1 MKRLRNYYIRGEE
14 INIGR
19 PVKNTYYRETFAGKR
34 LSEHLRKNNNA
45 IELSNLYELFIS
57 TAEEERNNRLLN
69 NSDIVKQLVKFINVI
84 ENKVTVDTDIVDIIM
99 YKDLYFKIKDKIR
112 SLENQGKGG
121 IRASATRKANKEKT
135 VYSDWIELPI
145 HGFSTNFLYSV
156 GKRGKMVRSE
166 AYATWREKF
175 PHELIPSSL
184 SLWSMGVDI
193 DKPLG
198 IEAQFVAKEKFDV
211 DNFSKSL
218 IDAIFENF
226 GDDDNLV
233 QETKCT
239 RIGTCEHYSEG
250 LIRFRLYNI

>member
-1 MKRLRNYYIRGEE
+1 M
-14 INIGR
+14 GR
-19 PVKNTYYRETFAGKR
+19 PVKNTIYREHFAGKK
-34 LSEHLRKNNNA
+34 LNEKLNKVDTATGIKN
-45 IELSNLYELFIS
+45 IYETYIYE
-57 TAEEERNNRLLN
+57 AENERNNRLLN
-69 NSDIVKQLVKFINVI
+69 NSDIVKQLLKFINVI

-99 YKDLYFKIKDKIR
+99 YKDLYFKIKDKINK
-112 SLENQGKGG
+112 LENQGKGG
-121 IRASATRKANKEKT
+121 VRASATRKANKEKA

-184 SLWSMGVDI
+184 SLWAMGVDI
-193 DKPLG
+193 EKPLG

-226 GDDDNLV
+226 GDDDNCV